1 MHSWVKARLWPL
13 ILKVWLQVWAPGFPA
28 SSSFSSMFLFVCE
41 WMSTYSPTASLTYDS
56 YSDDDDLPQPLCHL
70 SMLHTGSLSIKP
82 ILITRL
88 MNMHLLW
95 DFSVHKRLNYTCR
108 RYYFGFI
115 QIFTINL
122 SLEQL
127 SIHLNVCMYLKWISF
142 SSTKRISNRIWFK
155 QDVLS
160 WWVKFLLVVQV
171 CLISQHHQIL
181 EDSYS
186 VNI

>member
-127 SIHLNVCMYLKWISF
+127 SIHLNVCMYLKWIS
-142 SSTKRISNRIWFK
+142 KYKKNK
-155 QDVLS
+155 QPY
-160 WWVKFLLVVQV
+160 LV
-171 CLISQHHQIL
+171 
-181 EDSYS
+181 
-186 VNI
+186 